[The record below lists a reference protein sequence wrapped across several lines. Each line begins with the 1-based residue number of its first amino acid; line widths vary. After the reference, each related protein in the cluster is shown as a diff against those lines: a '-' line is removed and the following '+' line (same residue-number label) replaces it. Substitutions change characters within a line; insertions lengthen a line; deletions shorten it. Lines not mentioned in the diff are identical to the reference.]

1 MSRTASQVQ
10 GDVYDFLRDSDL
22 ARGLSGQVYRRGYR
36 PRDSRLED
44 AEVIFTTGLP
54 GEIETGVVT
63 INIYCP
69 DIDPYNNG
77 VLVEHGQR
85 ISEIEKAADN
95 WVKTLVASRSNYL
108 FSLKEAIHSTADS
121 EISQHFVVV
130 KLNYR
135 YYEISEEV
143 KYLKQ

>member
-1 MSRTASQVQ
+1 MSITASQVQ
-10 GDVYDFLRDSDL
+10 GDVYQFLKGSDL
-22 ARGLSGQVYRRGYR
+22 AKSLSGEVYRRGYR

-54 GEIETGVVT
+54 GEIERGVVT

-69 DIDPYNNG
+69 DIDPYNDG
-77 VLVEHGQR
+77 VYVENGQR

-95 WVKTLVASRSNYL
+95 WVKTLVAGRSNYL
-108 FSLKEAIHSTADS
+108 FSLKEAIHSTSDA
-121 EISQHFVVV
+121 ETRQHFVVI

-135 YYEISEEV
+135 YYE
-143 KYLKQ
+143 L

>member
-22 ARGLSGQVYRRGYR
+22 AKGLSGEVYRRGYR

-54 GEIETGVVT
+54 GDIETGVVT
-63 INIYCP
+63 INIYCS
-69 DIDPYNNG
+69 DIDPHDNG
-77 VLVEHGQR
+77 VRVENGQR

-95 WVKTLVASRSNYL
+95 WVKSLKASRSNYL
-108 FSLKEAIHSTADS
+108 FSLKEAIHSTEDP

-135 YYEISEEV
+135 YYDFQ
-143 KYLKQ
+143 K

>member
-10 GDVYDFLRDSDL
+10 GDIYDFLHGSDL
-22 ARGLSGQVYRRGYR
+22 AKELSGEIYRRGYR

-63 INIYCP
+63 INIYCA

-77 VLVEHGQR
+77 VLVENGQR
-85 ISEIEKAADN
+85 ISEIEKAADS

-108 FSLKEAIHSTADS
+108 FSLREAIHSTPDPD
-121 EISQHFVVV
+121 INQHFVVI

-135 YYEISEEV
+135 YYEI
-143 KYLKQ
+143 Q

>member
-10 GDVYDFLRDSDL
+10 GDVYDFLRNSDL
-22 ARGLSGQVYRRGYR
+22 AKGLSGKVYRRGYR

-63 INIYCP
+63 INIYCA

-77 VLVEHGQR
+77 VLVENGQR
-85 ISEIEKAADN
+85 ISEIENAADT
-95 WVKTLVASRSNYL
+95 WVKSLVASRSNYL
-108 FSLKEAIHSTADS
+108 FSLAETIHSTPDK
-121 EISQHFVVV
+121 EISQHFVVI
-130 KLNYR
+130 KLRYR
-135 YYEISEEV
+135 YYDNS
-143 KYLKQ
+143 K

>member
-10 GDVYDFLRDSDL
+10 GDIYDFLRNSDL
-22 ARGLSGQVYRRGYR
+22 AKELSGEVYRRGYR

-54 GEIETGVVT
+54 GEIESGVVT
-63 INIYCP
+63 INIYCA

-77 VLVEHGQR
+77 VLVENGQR

-108 FSLKEAIHSTADS
+108 FSLRETIHSTPDS
-121 EISQHFVVV
+121 DINQHFVVIR
-130 KLNYR
+130 LNYR
-135 YYEISEEV
+135 YYEI
-143 KYLKQ
+143 Q

>member
-10 GDVYDFLRDSDL
+10 GDVYQFLKGSEL
-22 ARGLSGQVYRRGYR
+22 AKSLSGEVYRRGYR

-77 VLVEHGQR
+77 VYTENGQR
-85 ISEIEKAADN
+85 ISEIENAADN
-95 WVKTLVASRSNYL
+95 WVKSLVASRSNYL
-108 FSLKEAIHSTADS
+108 FSLKEAIHSTEDP

-135 YYEISEEV
+135 YYEI
-143 KYLKQ
+143 Q

>member
-1 MSRTASQVQ
+1 MSRTASQIQ
-10 GDVYDFLRDSDL
+10 GDVYDFLRNSNL
-22 ARGLSGQVYRRGYR
+22 ANSLSGEVYRRGYR

-63 INIYCP
+63 INIYCS

-77 VLVEHGQR
+77 VLTENGQR
-85 ISEIEKAADN
+85 ISEIEAAADA
-95 WVKTLVASRSNYL
+95 WVKTLDASRSNYL
-108 FSLKEAIHSTADS
+108 FSLKEAIHSTEDP
-121 EISQHFVVV
+121 ELHQHFVVV

-135 YYEISEEV
+135 YYEIR
-143 KYLKQ
+143 

>member
-10 GDVYDFLRDSDL
+10 GDVYNFLKSSEL
-22 ARGLSGQVYRRGYR
+22 AQSLSGQVYRRGYR

-44 AEVIFTTGLP
+44 AEIIFTTGLP

-69 DIDPYNNG
+69 NIDPYNNG
-77 VLVEHGQR
+77 VFVENGQR
-85 ISEIEKAADN
+85 ISEIEKAADL

-108 FSLKEAIHSTADS
+108 FSLKEAIHSTAD
-121 EISQHFVVV
+121 EDLNQHFVVV
-130 KLNYR
+130 KLR
-135 YYEISEEV
+135 YSY
-143 KYLKQ
+143 YG

>member
-1 MSRTASQVQ
+1 MSLTASKVQ
-10 GDVYDFLRDSDL
+10 GDVYNLLKGSEL
-22 ARGLSGQVYRRGYR
+22 AKQLSGEVYRRGYR
-36 PRDSRLED
+36 PRDSKLED
-44 AEVIFTTGLP
+44 AEVIFTAGLP

-69 DIDPYNNG
+69 DIDSYNNG

-85 ISEIEKAADN
+85 ISDIENAAEK

-108 FSLKEAIHSTADS
+108 FTLKEAIHSTVDP
-121 EISQHFVVV
+121 EIHQHFVVI

-135 YYEISEEV
+135 YYEI
-143 KYLKQ
+143 Q

>member
-1 MSRTASQVQ
+1 MSRTASEIQ
-10 GDVYDFLRDSDL
+10 GDVYDLLRKSDL
-22 ARGLSGQVYRRGYR
+22 AQGLSGSVYRRGYR

-44 AEVIFTTGLP
+44 AEVIFTTGTP
-54 GEIETGVVT
+54 GEIESGVVT

-77 VLVEHGQR
+77 VMVENGQR

-108 FSLKEAIHSTADS
+108 FSLKQTIHSVADR
-121 EISQHFVVV
+121 EVKQHFVVIR
-130 KLNYR
+130 LYYR
-135 YYEISEEV
+135 YYNGR
-143 KYLKQ
+143 